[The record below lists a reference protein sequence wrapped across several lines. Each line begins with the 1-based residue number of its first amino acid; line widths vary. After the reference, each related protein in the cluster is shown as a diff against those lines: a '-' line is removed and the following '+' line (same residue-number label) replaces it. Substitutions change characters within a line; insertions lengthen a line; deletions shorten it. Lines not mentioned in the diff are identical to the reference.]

1 MVTETPPVKAA
12 LDELR
17 QELGQGAKVDFGELV
32 TLGAQAKADAL
43 RRAKPEAV
51 AARGW
56 LAERI
61 RAADLPVDVDAAD
74 DAKRRGLI
82 VSDAAP

>member
-43 RRAKPEAV
+43 RRAKPEAL
-51 AARGW
+51 AARGR

-82 VSDAAP
+82 VSDAAA